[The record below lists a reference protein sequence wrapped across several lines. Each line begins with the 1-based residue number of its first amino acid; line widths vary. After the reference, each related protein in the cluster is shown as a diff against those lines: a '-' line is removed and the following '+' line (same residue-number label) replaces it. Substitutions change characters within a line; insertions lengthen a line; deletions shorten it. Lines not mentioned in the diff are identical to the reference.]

1 MKKQG
6 GNATILVLI
15 MAIAIVIGIMAMIS
29 FVFRDINFTKIDEE
43 NLRALNLAEAG
54 IANFQYQLKL
64 HLEGIQ
70 ELPELGYSQNVI
82 DEDSIEG
89 SYTLNYEQVYEGET
103 LSGYDVVSTGID
115 SSQRQRTIKVFIN
128 IEPVMP
134 INIYEYIYS
143 AQSINYGDL
152 SASGTSIIGP
162 FFTNG
167 DLNLTGGV
175 SFIRGPLHV
184 HGNILLGGNSSI
196 GQAEEPIQL
205 YLSGTMKNIN
215 GQTIDPLNPG
225 GLGQV
230 YVSQLFNQPAEMP
243 MLTIDDSYLQS
254 LENKVVID
262 GDLTI
267 NEGRITAQ
275 GVDSHLFFDNQ
286 GILNIDG
293 NVVVNGKVT
302 IGSKIKAPYTVYY
315 KGKGKIISTGDIIIY
330 HQLITADDF
339 PQQSLLILLST
350 SDINL
355 DFGKSAGKPDGRLVA
370 VSTQNIKLEE
380 NTEIV
385 GSIIGK
391 HLEIDN
397 NSTIYYE
404 PMLKDYLPQDLPQSQ
419 IGLDSNLIIENWQE
433 IRNQ

>member
-143 AQSINYGDL
+143 AQSVNYGDL

-162 FFTNG
+162 F
-167 DLNLTGGV
+167 
-175 SFIRGPLHV
+175 
-184 HGNILLGGNSSI
+184 
-196 GQAEEPIQL
+196 
-205 YLSGTMKNIN
+205 
-215 GQTIDPLNPG
+215 
-225 GLGQV
+225 
-230 YVSQLFNQPAEMP
+230 
-243 MLTIDDSYLQS
+243 
-254 LENKVVID
+254 
-262 GDLTI
+262 
-267 NEGRITAQ
+267 
-275 GVDSHLFFDNQ
+275 
-286 GILNIDG
+286 
-293 NVVVNGKVT
+293 
-302 IGSKIKAPYTVYY
+302 
-315 KGKGKIISTGDIIIY
+315 
-330 HQLITADDF
+330 
-339 PQQSLLILLST
+339 
-350 SDINL
+350 
-355 DFGKSAGKPDGRLVA
+355 
-370 VSTQNIKLEE
+370 
-380 NTEIV
+380 
-385 GSIIGK
+385 
-391 HLEIDN
+391 
-397 NSTIYYE
+397 
-404 PMLKDYLPQDLPQSQ
+404 
-419 IGLDSNLIIENWQE
+419 
-433 IRNQ
+433 